1 MKTFDKK
8 NIRYNIMSLMI
19 YAIGIIIIVKLF
31 SLQIINGQEYL
42 EKSNTRLTRETTVK
56 ASRGNILDCNGNIL
70 AGTKIKYSLELYKS
84 KIEEQNLNNTILNA
98 VKILEVNGD
107 EYLDLF
113 PISINPIQYK
123 IQDEQKINKWLK
135 KNEIDINTSV
145 KEVLDY
151 YIQKYGLVSYNLDD
165 ARKIIAVRYG
175 IEEKSYTA
183 MRPYTIAEDI
193 SQNSMLVFEEQKNSF
208 PGIAIEK
215 TPIRSYNYGS
225 LASHTL
231 GYVGRIDSEEYKAL
245 EGYSITDYIGKTG
258 IEYSFEKYLKGQ
270 DGIKQTDMSI
280 DGTITGEY
288 ITQEAVSGKDV
299 TLTIDANIQ
308 QVTENSMKEL
318 IEKIR
323 KGGFGQ
329 VHSAKSGAA
338 VVLNVKTGEVLA
350 MCSYPDFE
358 PQLFLNGI
366 SNEKWNQYIG
376 GERSALLNR
385 TIQSAYAP
393 GSVFKMATAIAGL
406 ESGNI
411 TNTETM
417 YDTGIY
423 YYGGSSW
430 RCWSYTDYGR
440 GHGELN
446 VSGAIKHSCNYFF
459 YETAKRMG
467 IDTLV
472 KYARYFGLGSKTGI
486 ELIGEEKGMLA
497 SKENAQ
503 NLGRQWYGGDTLNA
517 AIGQGDNSFT
527 PMQIAKYIAMI
538 TNGGNDIDITII
550 KEITAA
556 NKTSIDKK
564 EIEKYINEKLG
575 IKEKE
580 QENLQISQETIKTV
594 MEGMKS
600 VATETGG
607 TAYSVFRDFDI
618 EVGGKTGSAENSTGD
633 VHAWFTGFAP
643 YDNPEIAVVVFV
655 EDGGHGYY
663 TATVARAI
671 FESYFGTNEEIEEDR
686 TAKPYTSQVN

>member
-1 MKTFDKK
+1 MKTLDKK
-8 NIRYNIMSLMI
+8 NIRYNIMSLII
-19 YAIGIIIIVKLF
+19 YAIGIIIIIKLF
-31 SLQIINGQEYL
+31 SLQIVNGQEYL

-84 KIEEQNLNNTILNA
+84 KIEIEDLNNTILNA
-98 VKILEVNGD
+98 INVLEVNED
-107 EYLDLF
+107 EYIDEF
-113 PISINPIQYK
+113 PITLNPIQYIFSTEEK
-123 IQDEQKINKWLK
+123 TKKWLEEK
-135 KNEIDINTSV
+135 EIDVNTSA
-145 KEVLDY
+145 EQALNY
-151 YIQKYGLVSYNLDD
+151 YIQEYELTNYSLED

-175 IEEKSYTA
+175 IEENGYTA
-183 MRPYTIAEDI
+183 MRAYTIAENI
-193 SQNSMLVFEEQKNSF
+193 SQNSMLIFEEQNSSF
-208 PGIAIEK
+208 PGMAIEK
-215 TPIRSYNYGS
+215 TPIRSYTYGS
-225 LASHTL
+225 LASHIL
-231 GYVGRIDSEEYKAL
+231 GYVGRIDSDEYKSL

-288 ITQEAVSGKDV
+288 ITEEAVSGSDV

-308 QVTENSMKEL
+308 EVTEKSMKEL

-323 KGGFGQ
+323 NGGFGTTYT
-329 VHSAKSGAA
+329 AKSGAA

-350 MCSYPDFE
+350 MCSLD
-358 PQLFLNGI
+358 GI
-366 SNEKWNQYIG
+366 STEKWNEYTG

-385 TIQSAYAP
+385 TIQSTYAP

-406 ESGNI
+406 ESGAI
-411 TNTETM
+411 TSTETM

-423 YYGGSSW
+423 NYGGSSW
-430 RCWSYTDYGR
+430 RCWVYTDYGR
-440 GHGELN
+440 GHGALN

-486 ELIGEEKGMLA
+486 ELVGEEAGMLA
-497 SKENAQ
+497 SKENSAA
-503 NLGRQWYGGDTLNA
+503 LGQEWYGGNTLNA

-538 TNGGNDIDITII
+538 TNGGHDIDVTLI
-550 KEITAA
+550 KEITRADG
-556 NKTSIDKK
+556 KTVDKT
-564 EIEKYINEKLG
+564 EIENYINNRLG
-575 IKEKE
+575 IKEEKKDD
-580 QENLQISQETIKTV
+580 LQISEETIKTV

-607 TAYSVFRDFDI
+607 TAYSVFSDFEI
-618 EVGGKTGSAENSTGD
+618 EVGGKTGSAEAGEN
-633 VHAWFTGFAP
+633 VNAWFTGFAP

-663 TATVARAI
+663 TATVAREI

-686 TAKPYTSQVN
+686 TAKPYTGQNN

>member
-1 MKTFDKK
+1 MKQLDKK
-8 NIRYNIMSLMI
+8 NIRYNIMSLII
-19 YAIGIIIIVKLF
+19 YIIGIVIIVKLF
-31 SLQIINGQEYL
+31 SLQIVNGGEYL

-84 KIEEQNLNNTILNA
+84 KIEEEQLNNIILNA
-98 VKILEVNGD
+98 INILENNGD
-107 EYLDLF
+107 KYIDEF
-113 PISINPIQYK
+113 PITINPIQYIFSNEEK
-123 IQDEQKINKWLK
+123 TKNWLESQ
-135 KNEIDINTSV
+135 EIDINLSAEQT
-145 KEVLDY
+145 LNY
-151 YIQKYGLVSYNLDD
+151 YVQEYNLVNYSLED

-175 IEEKSYTA
+175 IDENGYTA
-183 MRPYTIAEDI
+183 MRACTISENI
-193 SQNSMLVFEEQKNSF
+193 SESSMLLFEEQNASF
-208 PGIAIEK
+208 PGMTIEK
-215 TPIRSYNYGS
+215 TPIRSYTYGA
-225 LASHTL
+225 LASHVL
-231 GYVGRIDSEEYKAL
+231 GYVGRISSDEYKAL
-245 EGYSITDYIGKTG
+245 EGYSISDYIGKTG

-288 ITQEAVSGKDV
+288 VTEEAVSGNDV

-308 QVTENSMKEL
+308 EIAEKSMAEL

-323 KGGFGQ
+323 NGGFG
-329 VHSAKSGAA
+329 HAYEAKSGAA

-358 PQLFLNGI
+358 PQLFLDGI
-366 SNEKWNQYIG
+366 SNEKWNEYTQ

-385 TIQSAYAP
+385 TIQSTYAP

-411 TNTETM
+411 TNTEIM

-440 GHGELN
+440 GHGSVN

-486 ELIGEEKGMLA
+486 ELIGEEAGMLA
-497 SKENAQ
+497 SKENSESL
-503 NLGRQWYGGDTLNA
+503 NKPWYGGDTLNA

-538 TNGGNDIDITII
+538 TNGGHDIDVSLIKDIT
-550 KEITAA
+550 KVDGTVV
-556 NKTSIDKK
+556 NKS
-564 EIEKYINEKLG
+564 EIEEYINKRLG
-575 IKEKE
+575 ITKEEKE
-580 QENLQISQETIKTV
+580 DLQISEETIKTV

-607 TAYSVFRDFDI
+607 TAYSVFRDFEI
-618 EVGGKTGSAENSTGD
+618 EVGGKTGSAEAGKN
-633 VHAWFTGFAP
+633 VNAWFTGFAP
-643 YDNPEIAVVVFV
+643 YDNPEVAVVVFV
-655 EDGGHGYY
+655 ENGGHGYY
-663 TATVARAI
+663 AATVARAI
-671 FESYFGTNEEIEEDR
+671 FESYFGTNEVIEEDR
-686 TAKPYTSQVN
+686 AAKPYTGQAN